1 MQIPLLSNMIVIV
14 RKSTREFFIHNGD
27 NMLNNNHYK
36 ERQVHGETNKTS
48 LRNINDL
55 EDKVKSLSHF

>member
-1 MQIPLLSNMIVIV
+1 MIVIV